1 MTMGNKDGVYFEMNT
16 RVYLRKIT
24 SRALSPFK
32 GRRFRMPTSPS
43 VSTIAKVFISLG
55 LWYNMNTFN

>member
-16 RVYLRKIT
+16 RVYLRRIT

-32 GRRFRMPTSPS
+32 GSQFRMLTSPS
-43 VSTIAKVFISLG
+43 VSTTAKVFISLG